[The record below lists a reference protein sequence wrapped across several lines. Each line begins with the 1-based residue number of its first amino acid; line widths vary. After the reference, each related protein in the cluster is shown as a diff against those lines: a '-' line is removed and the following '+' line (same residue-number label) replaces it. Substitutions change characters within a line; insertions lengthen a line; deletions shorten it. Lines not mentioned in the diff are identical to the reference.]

1 MLIKACGLYEMG
13 LLDERYRFYRH
24 LDLDFSLAVRN
35 CGYRAL
41 SDTALPLQKHNHIEW
56 SAAPE
61 QERDRLS
68 KRNFYRFLRK
78 WGKRPDLIL
87 DPK

>member
-1 MLIKACGLYEMG
+1 MHGLYG
-13 LLDERYRFYRH
+13 LGSSWRQRSDRH
-24 LDLDFSLAVRN
+24 LDLDYSFAIRN
-35 CGYRAL
+35 AGYRAI
-41 SDTALPLQKHNHIEW
+41 SDTRLPVQKHDHVEW
-56 SAAPE
+56 LAAPE

-87 DPK
+87 AR